1 MLQPANVA
9 TPATAVTVLVVQAS
23 VAPAGVV
30 IARSTS
36 LVSLLTVLP
45 AASWTVMTGC
55 VANATLLAAPLGW
68 VVNPSLLARPAV
80 MVSGVLTAV
89 VSAPSVA
96 VKV

>member
-30 IARSTS
+30 IAERTS
-36 LVSLLTVLP
+36 LVSVVTVLP

-55 VANATLLAAPLGW
+55 VANAAVLAAPLGW
-68 VVNPSLLARPAV
+68 VVTASFAAGPGV
-80 MVSGVLTAV
+80 MVKAVLRAV

-96 VKV
+96 VRV